1 MTASFVDIF
10 ILIVMGIF
18 AVLGVQR
25 GFTRKMVSL
34 LAWTSAAVA
43 ALWGFQPL
51 GDWLSNYLAPL
62 WFAHAAAAFA
72 IFVSVL
78 SAILSLGYGLSIG
91 LRSSSVGILDRGLGL
106 LFGLVQGLVVVSVLY
121 LGIIWLSNS
130 DRHPEWL
137 GQARLLPVVQSVSLL
152 LWKGA
157 IAISSVE
164 EIWPNLRFDPSVLP
178 ILAPE
183 EIPIDST
190 EQILEEGGYD
200 ESDRREIDR
209 LLNSFEGDN

>member
-1 MTASFVDIF
+1 MSASFIDIL

-25 GFTRKMVSL
+25 GFTRKIVSVF
-34 LAWTSAAVA
+34 AWTSAILA

-51 GDWLSNYLAPL
+51 GDWLSSYLAPL
-62 WFAHAAAAFA
+62 WFAHASAAFA
-72 IFVSVL
+72 IFISVL
-78 SAILSLGYGLSIG
+78 SAILSVGYGLSIG

-121 LGIIWLSNS
+121 LGIVWLSES
-130 DRHPEWL
+130 DEHPEWL
-137 GQARLLPVVQSVSLL
+137 GEARLLPVVQSVSLL

-178 ILAPE
+178 LLTPE
-183 EIPIDST
+183 EIPVDPA
-190 EQILEEGGYD
+190 EQLLEEGGYD
-200 ESDRREIDR
+200 ESDRKEIDR
-209 LLNSFEGDN
+209 LLNSFESGN

>member
-1 MTASFVDIF
+1 MSASFIDIL

-25 GFTRKMVSL
+25 GFTRKIVSVF
-34 LAWTSAAVA
+34 AWTSAILA

-51 GDWLSNYLAPL
+51 GDWLSSYLAPL

-72 IFVSVL
+72 IFISVL
-78 SAILSLGYGLSIG
+78 SAILSVGYGLSIG

-121 LGIIWLSNS
+121 LGIVWLSES
-130 DRHPEWL
+130 DEHPEWL
-137 GQARLLPVVQSVSLL
+137 GEARLLPVVQSVSLL

-178 ILAPE
+178 LLTPE
-183 EIPIDST
+183 EIPVDPA
-190 EQILEEGGYD
+190 EQLLEEGGYD
-200 ESDRREIDR
+200 ESDRKEIDR
-209 LLNSFEGDN
+209 LLNSFESGN

>member
-1 MTASFVDIF
+1 MSASFVDIF

-25 GFTRKMVSL
+25 GFTRKVVSVF
-34 LAWTSAAVA
+34 AWISATLA

-72 IFVSVL
+72 IFISVL
-78 SAILSLGYGLSIG
+78 TAILSIGYGLSIG

-106 LFGLVQGLVVVSVLY
+106 LFGLVQGLVVVSVFY
-121 LGIIWLSNS
+121 LGIVWLSESNK
-130 DRHPEWL
+130 HPEWL
-137 GQARLLPVVQSVSLL
+137 GEARLLPVVQSVALL

-157 IAISSVE
+157 IAVSSVE

-178 ILAPE
+178 LLTPE
-183 EIPIDST
+183 EIPTDPP
-190 EQILEEGGYD
+190 EVLEEGGYD
-200 ESDRREIDR
+200 ESDRKEIER
-209 LLNSFEGDN
+209 LLNSFERDN

>member
-1 MTASFVDIF
+1 MSASFVDIF
-10 ILIVMGIF
+10 ILVLMGIF

-25 GFTRKMVSL
+25 GFTRKVVSVF
-34 LAWTSAAVA
+34 AWISAALA
-43 ALWGFQPL
+43 ALWGFQPF

-62 WFAHAAAAFA
+62 WFAHSAAAFA

-78 SAILSLGYGLSIG
+78 TTILSVGYGLSIG

-106 LFGLVQGLVVVSVLY
+106 LFGLVQGLVVASVLY
-121 LGIIWLSNS
+121 LGIVWVS
-130 DRHPEWL
+130 DSDEHPEWL

-157 IAISSVE
+157 IAVSSVE

-178 ILAPE
+178 LLTPE
-183 EIPIDST
+183 EIPVDP

-200 ESDRREIDR
+200 ESNREEIDR
-209 LLNSFEGDN
+209 LLNSLESDN

>member
-1 MTASFVDIF
+1 MSASFVDIF

-25 GFTRKMVSL
+25 GFTRKVVSVF
-34 LAWTSAAVA
+34 AWISATLA

-51 GDWLSNYLAPL
+51 GDWLSSYLAPL
-62 WFAHAAAAFA
+62 WFAHASAAFA
-72 IFVSVL
+72 IFISVL
-78 SAILSLGYGLSIG
+78 TAILSVGYGLSIG

-106 LFGLVQGLVVVSVLY
+106 LFGLVQGLVVVSVFY
-121 LGIIWLSNS
+121 LGIVWLSESNE
-130 DRHPEWL
+130 HPEWL
-137 GQARLLPVVQSVSLL
+137 GEARLLPVVQSVALL

-157 IAISSVE
+157 IAVSSVE

-178 ILAPE
+178 LLTPE
-183 EIPIDST
+183 EIPADPP
-190 EQILEEGGYD
+190 EVLEEGGYD